1 MRGGICWTSQISI
14 LIFFNM
20 HLLNIIRRAAFKLI
34 APKMTKYGL
43 FLSVPS
49 KVNTCRTL
57 MMIYLNKNMSKNAD
71 ENINLDEWKS
81 VVLSG
86 LEKEAFER
94 TSAEEEPNIVAIR
107 EFIEMSRRLGN
118 AAPEK
123 ITEEQLKKLIEYP
136 SATSR
141 NKYLAFLALKEMR
154 KNAAQEKKKKQKE
167 ERDELINTMENADEL
182 TPTNRLFRYI
192 WTSSMDV
199 TYNWRAAQ
207 AMSFGQPLVFDMDY
221 NDMSER
227 EMQNTVK
234 QMMECEGCNRKAIE
248 PFHLYYCNLKEDG
261 PYHKEFIR
269 RYREA
274 WDNLLV
280 TVTEKSHVEIFPRD
294 QIVYL
299 TADSPNVME
308 TFDHNKIYI
317 IGSLVDKTIKKGVSL
332 ARAKRLKLATAQL
345 PLGRYLHWKTG
356 AKVLTLD
363 QMMMILITLKN
374 TGNWK
379 EALQFVPKRKH
390 DGFIDPSLQQ
400 YIHTQKNR
408 KIYEQTLKKK
418 RLVEELS
425 KKQLWNGL
433 WEE

>member
-1 MRGGICWTSQISI
+1 
-14 LIFFNM
+14 M
-20 HLLNIIRRAAFKLI
+20 HLLNIIRRSAFKFI

-43 FLSVPS
+43 FLTVPS
-49 KVNTCRTL
+49 KISTCRTL
-57 MMIYLNKNMSKNAD
+57 MMIYLNKNISKNVD

-81 VVLSG
+81 VVLAG

-94 TSAEEEPNIVAIR
+94 ASSEEEPNIVAIK

-136 SATSR
+136 SNTSR
-141 NKYLAFLALKEMR
+141 NKYLAFLALKEMK

-167 ERDELINTMENADEL
+167 EREELRKTMENVGESAL
-182 TPTNRLFRYI
+182 TNRLLRCI

-199 TYNWRAAQ
+199 TYNWKVVQ
-207 AMSFGQPLVFDMDY
+207 AMRFGQPLVFDMDY

-234 QMMECEGCNRKAIE
+234 QMMECEGANRRAIE

-269 RYREA
+269 RYGDA

-280 TVTEKSHVEIFPRD
+280 TVTEKSYAEIFPRD

-299 TADSPNVME
+299 TSDSPNVME

-317 IGSLVDKTIKKGVSL
+317 IGSLVDKTIRKGVSL

-345 PLGRYLHWKTG
+345 PLERYFNWKTG

-363 QMMMILITLKN
+363 QMMMILVTLKN

-379 EALQFVPKRKH
+379 EALEFVPKRKH
-390 DGFIDPSLQQ
+390 EGFIDPSLQQ

-408 KIYEQTLKKK
+408 KIYERTLKK
-418 RLVEELS
+418 RQLVEELS
-425 KKQLWNGL
+425 RKQLWNGL